1 MEEEHALNPDFALQE
16 IEIGMKATVF
26 MLQAGLLKILDF
38 LSTQVKF
45 PVKYRE
51 FATNFKGER
60 WQVTS
65 LNNILH
71 RACFKE
77 KQKIC
82 SIKLYSLF

>member
-1 MEEEHALNPDFALQE
+1 MTALTLFLIGLDF
-16 IEIGMKATVF
+16 IGGTGATV
-26 MLQAGLLKILDF
+26 AGLLKILDF